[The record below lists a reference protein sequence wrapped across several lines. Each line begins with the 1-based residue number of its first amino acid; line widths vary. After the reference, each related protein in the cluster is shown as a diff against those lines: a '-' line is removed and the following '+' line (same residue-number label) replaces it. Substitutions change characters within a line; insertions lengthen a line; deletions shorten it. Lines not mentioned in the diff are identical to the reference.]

1 MQANSPKSGGPM
13 SRQYLV
19 VATVGVLVTGTA
31 SAHDQVKIDFVR
43 DVQPLFQAHCI
54 ECHGP
59 KQQKHGFRLDRRRDA
74 MRGGGGASR
83 VIAPGTSEASRLYL
97 RLIGDRYGQQM
108 PPEGT
113 MSPDEIKVI
122 KAWID
127 QGAVWPDDAS
137 GEPPVAP
144 PDPKAARMMA
154 RRRVG

>member
-1 MQANSPKSGGPM
+1 M

-19 VATVGVLVTGTA
+19 FATVGVLVTGTV
-31 SAHDQVKIDFVR
+31 SAQGPVKIDFVR

-59 KQQKHGFRLDRRRDA
+59 KQQKNGFRLDRRRDA
-74 MRGGGGASR
+74 MRGGNNR
-83 VIAPGTSEASRLYL
+83 QIAPGTSEASWLYL
-97 RLIGDRYGQQM
+97 RLVGDRYGQQM

-113 MSPDEIKVI
+113 MSPEEIQVI

-127 QGAVWPDDAS
+127 QGAVWPDDAA

-154 RRRVG
+154 LLRDGDREAF